1 MGWARLRSDAL
12 NARNCGI
19 QADAR
24 LFANSKIRRRVR
36 RALGSADL
44 EKALTSP
51 R

>member
-24 LFANSKIRRRVR
+24 LFVDSKIRWRVW
-36 RALGSADL
+36 RALGSAGL
-44 EKALTSP
+44 EKALTTP